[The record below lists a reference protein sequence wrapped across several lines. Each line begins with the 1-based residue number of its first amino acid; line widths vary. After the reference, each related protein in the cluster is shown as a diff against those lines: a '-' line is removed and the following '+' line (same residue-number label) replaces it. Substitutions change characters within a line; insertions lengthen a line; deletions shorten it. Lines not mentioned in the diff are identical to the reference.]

1 MPKAP
6 LAALRRAKGASG
18 SAAYFDAD
26 GDGVADGLTA
36 GVPFAEADAL
46 AEPEGDG
53 VAEPDDDGVA
63 EPEADGVATAAT
75 GGAE

>member
-18 SAAYFDAD
+18 SVAYFDAV

-36 GVPFAEADAL
+36 GVAFAEADGL
-46 AEPEGDG
+46 
-53 VAEPDDDGVA
+53 AEPDDDGVA
-63 EPEADGVATAAT
+63 AAAT
-75 GGAE
+75 GGAEKVA